1 VQGLRSACKD
11 CRNCLISRHIA
22 LAHYFRCNLWIL
34 QKLELSNNK
43 IRSMDGLHGH
53 KYLEMIDLEE
63 NKVRFLATNS
73 HFYCTWSHGCYNN
86 QCISHSVQTYR
97 T

>member
-1 VQGLRSACKD
+1 
-11 CRNCLISRHIA
+11 
-22 LAHYFRCNLWIL
+22 
-34 QKLELSNNK
+34 
-43 IRSMDGLHGH
+43 MDGLHGH